1 MLKYQ
6 EKKIKSLTHF
16 FKIVYILTTSYIDE
30 SIMLKFIMHS
40 NREDLC
46 KKYNK
51 ESEECENLNIVQS
64 EITKT

>member
-1 MLKYQ
+1 M
-6 EKKIKSLTHF
+6 
-16 FKIVYILTTSYIDE
+16 YILTTSYIDE

-40 NREDLC
+40 NRDLC

-64 EITKT
+64 EIIKT

>member
-1 MLKYQ
+1 M
-6 EKKIKSLTHF
+6 
-16 FKIVYILTTSYIDE
+16 YILTTSYIDE

-64 EITKT
+64 EIIKT